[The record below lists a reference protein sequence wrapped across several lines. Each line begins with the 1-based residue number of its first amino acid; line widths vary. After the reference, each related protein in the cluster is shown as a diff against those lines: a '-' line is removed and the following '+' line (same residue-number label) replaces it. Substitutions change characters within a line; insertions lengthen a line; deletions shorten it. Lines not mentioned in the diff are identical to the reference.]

1 MCFWLEVNQNLEVF
15 IVELRMILPPRTTAG
30 LHDSTVCFH
39 GKEGHHE

>member
-15 IVELRMILPPRTTAG
+15 IVELGMLYSLHTTAG
-30 LHDSTVCFH
+30 LHGNAVRFH